1 MRPIHPKYQDID
13 VTNCYRYERCTMK
26 TLLEHTAP
34 SSLPPRKLIYE
45 IVHVTQTP
53 EQLKPIENVDYHEV
67 RATNGNG
74 HRRD

>member
-1 MRPIHPKYQDID
+1 
-13 VTNCYRYERCTMK
+13 MK

-67 RATNGNG
+67 KATNGNG